1 MKIPGSHGGEYEVSE
16 AVRISE
22 MLVTINL
29 TTQQYIPED
38 FINFNT
44 L

>member
-1 MKIPGSHGGEYEVSE
+1 
-16 AVRISE
+16 

-44 L
+44 LWM